1 MAIYLL
7 DTNILLRF
15 AQRLHPLHCQVRTTV
30 RQLRLDGHELKIT
43 TQNCIEFWNV
53 ATRPGSKNGFGLTP
67 IQGERLLR
75 ILERLFPLI
84 PDSPAVYPIWRGLVV
99 QYGVSGV
106 QVHDA
111 RLVAAMKVN
120 EISYILTF
128 NTTDFTRYVSEGII
142 PVSP

>member
-30 RQLRLDGHELKIT
+30 LQLRLDGHELKIT

-67 IQGERLLR
+67 IQGEPFHLVPKYSSKMELTVWNSNG
-75 ILERLFPLI
+75 IFNSQSGAKTIWL
-84 PDSPAVYPIWRGLVV
+84 SPQNFSGL
-99 QYGVSGV
+99 G
-106 QVHDA
+106 
-111 RLVAAMKVN
+111 
-120 EISYILTF
+120 
-128 NTTDFTRYVSEGII
+128 
-142 PVSP
+142 